1 MNRFFLTFLIAWGC
15 LQAVAQGS
23 VRGRVLDKSTN
34 ESLQFVNVKI
44 TQASKFVGGT
54 VTDATGQFEVGGLKD
69 GQYLLTL
76 SYVGYKPATRKFA
89 ITKEKRKVHFQAL
102 YLSEDRQT
110 LKEVT
115 VTGQR
120 SEMKL
125 EVDRKSFSVD
135 QQIANAGGTAS
146 DVLENIP
153 SVEIDQEGTVSLRG
167 NSSVEVWING
177 KASGLTSDNRGEIL
191 QQMPAESIEKVEII
205 DNPSSKYSAE
215 GTAGI
220 INIVLKKNRKAGY
233 YGSVQAGA
241 NTSGGYNASGNFNY
255 SSSLFDAYVNLSY
268 RHRQDKGGAWSRQ
281 TYYGNP
287 ERYQNY
293 DSENEHSGSN
303 VFTRFGGTLHA
314 TKKDDITLGFMGMMG
329 NHGNKS
335 DIPYHYGYTA
345 TGQDYQLMTRHSD
358 SDGKMRMMHGELG
371 YKHSF
376 SDKHFID
383 LNIDYGN
390 WRMDDKNT
398 YQDSTYHY
406 DSTPTAYTYAYRPQF
421 IRNHRWEV
429 KLDYENQIN
438 EHLKLQA
445 GYNGDFSHENTP
457 QESWADSTS
466 WAGTAL
472 KEDQT
477 YFNRFIYTQNTHALY
492 AIGTYNFGKFGVQAG
507 LRGEYWT
514 VNTESY
520 SWAQEHDASLRD
532 EPFKKSYFQLFP
544 SLFLSWQLTK
554 TQQLQLNY
562 TRRLRRPWGGELN
575 SFKNTRDATMVSYG
589 NPLLT
594 PEYTHSFSLN
604 YLKTWEEH
612 TLSVSAYYRPTTDVR
627 QRITYQ
633 GKTDGVMYQTTKNVA
648 KSQRTGIE
656 TVLKNRLFR
665 RLDLTSTVNLYY
677 YHLDG
682 FSFDIDGQTVRG
694 ASDNSFTWSARVL
707 ASLLLP
713 YDISLQTTFNYRSRE
728 VVSQGYRKPNHS
740 LDLGLRKTFFNKAL
754 ALSINCRNVLNS
766 RAWETISESDTFYRH
781 QKNWRSGRR
790 IGFTLTWNFGNMTM
804 KKRPQQQNQQN
815 DEENETFGG
824 YEQ

>member
-1 MNRFFLTFLIAWGC
+1 
-15 LQAVAQGS
+15 
-23 VRGRVLDKSTN
+23 
-34 ESLQFVNVKI
+34 
-44 TQASKFVGGT
+44 
-54 VTDATGQFEVGGLKD
+54 
-69 GQYLLTL
+69 
-76 SYVGYKPATRKFA
+76 
-89 ITKEKRKVHFQAL
+89 
-102 YLSEDRQT
+102 
-110 LKEVT
+110 
-115 VTGQR
+115 
-120 SEMKL
+120 
-125 EVDRKSFSVD
+125 
-135 QQIANAGGTAS
+135 
-146 DVLENIP
+146 
-153 SVEIDQEGTVSLRG
+153 
-167 NSSVEVWING
+167 
-177 KASGLTSDNRGEIL
+177 
-191 QQMPAESIEKVEII
+191 
-205 DNPSSKYSAE
+205 
-215 GTAGI
+215 
-220 INIVLKKNRKAGY
+220 
-233 YGSVQAGA
+233 
-241 NTSGGYNASGNFNY
+241 
-255 SSSLFDAYVNLSY
+255 
-268 RHRQDKGGAWSRQ
+268 
-281 TYYGNP
+281 
-287 ERYQNY
+287 
-293 DSENEHSGSN
+293 
-303 VFTRFGGTLHA
+303 
-314 TKKDDITLGFMGMMG
+314 
-329 NHGNKS
+329 
-335 DIPYHYGYTA
+335 
-345 TGQDYQLMTRHSD
+345 
-358 SDGKMRMMHGELG
+358 
-371 YKHSF
+371 
-376 SDKHFID
+376 
-383 LNIDYGN
+383 
-390 WRMDDKNT
+390 
-398 YQDSTYHY
+398 
-406 DSTPTAYTYAYRPQF
+406 
-421 IRNHRWEV
+421 
-429 KLDYENQIN
+429 
-438 EHLKLQA
+438 
-445 GYNGDFSHENTP
+445 
-457 QESWADSTS
+457 
-466 WAGTAL
+466 
-472 KEDQT
+472 
-477 YFNRFIYTQNTHALY
+477 
-492 AIGTYNFGKFGVQAG
+492 VQAG